1 MRIHREAFLAA
12 GPKPGWAR
20 RFEIGKSDMNWSD
33 TRLVGEALFDAH
45 PDVEPTSLRFTDL
58 RDMVMALPGFE
69 GDRDGCNE
77 SILEAILQ
85 VWMDEA
91 D

>member
-1 MRIHREAFLAA
+1 
-12 GPKPGWAR
+12 
-20 RFEIGKSDMNWSD
+20 MNWSD
-33 TRLVGEALFDAH
+33 TRLVGDAH
-45 PDVEPTSLRFTDL
+45 PDVEPASLRFTDL
-58 RDMVMALPGFE
+58 RDMIMALPEFE

-85 VWMDEA
+85 VWLDEA

>member
-1 MRIHREAFLAA
+1 
-12 GPKPGWAR
+12 
-20 RFEIGKSDMNWSD
+20 MNWSD

-58 RDMVMALPGFE
+58 RDMVMALQGFE

-77 SILEAILQ
+77 SILEAIL
-85 VWMDEA
+85 
-91 D
+91 

>member
-1 MRIHREAFLAA
+1 
-12 GPKPGWAR
+12 
-20 RFEIGKSDMNWSD
+20 MNWSD

-58 RDMVMALPGFE
+58 RDMVMALQGFE